1 MSELIRVAPL
11 GKRNIGIHMYFSG
24 FMARFLMLRVFAKEY
39 VGDRSK
45 SASESVV
52 AVSEPMKRY
61 VSSWWRAAR

>member
-1 MSELIRVAPL
+1 
-11 GKRNIGIHMYFSG
+11 MYFSG

-61 VSSWWRAAR
+61 VSNWWRAALQVQAKPPNTLLHGP